1 MQRSNLWN
9 LLLVAGMFL
18 LAILGCKTAE
28 EKERDRQN
36 QSRRDQQAQQKQ
48 KTADI
53 VKTMETKADEWS
65 RLAPPVKLVKD
76 PYIKGKLVI
85 VHRRANDVNEV
96 LENDVVGLGEM
107 HAQTPSEVQTV
118 EQTDCFEVR
127 RGSYVTKDEEKKEI
141 PAYISECDMAII
153 DISLPALIYR
163 KKFEN
168 TNLQEEINSK
178 TVDWETVKRKNKVVT
193 LQPQREIRDFL
204 LSLPRK

>member
-1 MQRSNLWN
+1 MRRSNLWN
-9 LLLVAGMFL
+9 VLLVAGMFL

-28 EKERDRQN
+28 EKERQRQN
-36 QSRRDQQAQQKQ
+36 QERRDQQAQQKQ
-48 KTADI
+48 KTAYI
-53 VKTMETKADEWS
+53 VKEMETKTDEWA

-118 EQTDCFEVR
+118 VQTDCFEVR

-141 PAYISECDMAII
+141 PAYVSECETAII
-153 DISLPALIYR
+153 DLSLPALIYR
-163 KKFEN
+163 RKFEN
-168 TNLQEEINSK
+168 ADLKDEITAQNI
-178 TVDWETVKRKNKVVT
+178 DWETVKRKNKVVAS
-193 LQPQREIRDFL
+193 QPQREIRDFL
-204 LSLPRK
+204 LSLPRR